1 MLFRRES
8 AVLARSSARSPAML
22 ALPTLLSTL
31 QGAALLAGRAPPVRC
46 SLASSGE
53 AFLVPDAS
61 VPCLIFEDDQIA
73 IVAKPAG
80 KHISILDWASDGNV
94 ARSTAD
100 GALDPPIPLTP
111 LSGVVGGLVPLA
123 KTAAAAAC
131 LRAEAASTR
140 CEYAAIV
147 TGAPPDHGGASCGRL
162 GLTWLET
169 SPCRPRTGKG
179 FAHAR
184 ALSLVTISTEAD
196 LGCEEV
202 CSSFDETKL
211 GVVGANEVVPGQKVR
226 ARREARRQTDAAA
239 TVGGVHLALV
249 GLELPAALA
258 ALQSAG
264 APSGFR
270 IAPPKRF
277 GKLMKSERIEAARLA
292 AKDDAAAARKEARAG
307 GPVAAAVRAA
317 RAADADS

>member
-1 MLFRRES
+1 
-8 AVLARSSARSPAML
+8 ML

-31 QGAALLAGRAPPVRC
+31 QGAALLAGRYMPSVRC
-46 SLASSGE
+46 SLASGGE

-61 VPCLIFEDDQIA
+61 VPCVVFEDDQIA

-80 KHISILDWASDGNV
+80 TRVSILDWASDGNV
-94 ARSTAD
+94 ARSTAAD
-100 GALDPPIPLTP
+100 ALEPPIPLTP

-147 TGAPPDHGGASCGRL
+147 TGAPPDHGGDSCGGENRSL

-202 CSSFDETKL
+202 CGGFDETKL

-226 ARREARRQTDAAA
+226 ARREARRLTDAAA

-258 ALQSAG
+258 ALRSAG

-307 GPVAAAVRAA
+307 GPVAAAA